1 MLPGLLGAR
10 RPPPQQRPHPQKQ
23 LLLLPPPQQLQQ
35 TGTALEPAGGG
46 DAAGSLT
53 GSAPAYTSTREPEPG
68 LEPEGGSE
76 QQHQAHPQ
84 LQQPPTLERHPHPPP
99 TLEALHAAVRECGA
113 AWVAQADVTTMTAAF
128 FLAGKAPSLAAS
140 QQEEAE
146 EGEGGRPSPLRVRV
160 LCDLAEA
167 YLPLVPHIRL
177 PGEVSTPLAA
187 LARLGPCGSS
197 RSSSR
202 SSSSSSGSSRGP
214 WAKAQQLQLAV
225 ALMRLLVGR
234 PALVERATA
243 AELSEILFA
252 VRATEMGRQ
261 RARKAL
267 VRAIAAQL
275 ARRGFEGFSPHAFS
289 TLVLALAQKDAH
301 TIVHELVNPQQQQ
314 WIESAATAA
323 MPRGWGGADAMAGAT
338 AQDWANLLYALA
350 LVRHQPPL
358 ALLDDAGAAS
368 ALQQGSGQDCAD
380 LLWALAVLQLRHGG
394 VEAAVCGRLGAL
406 LEHCPQRVATQAL
419 ANSLWA
425 LAALSSGDSGADAG
439 AGPLAAALACEAVGR
454 WRDFQPRQLRMLWKA
469 QQALPDVVAA
479 AVLGAY
485 AHLQAKP
492 QKQVEAALRR
502 LQRQGRLPITSLRM
516 EAAEERAFARV
527 DIVVEWGNG
536 PQERAAVEFDG
547 PVHFLT
553 NRRGDPAAVDGP
565 TALCNAQLRRV
576 FGEARRVC
584 VPFWE
589 WAALRGDAQEAYLLQ
604 RLQPL
609 MPSAPAVSLT
619 PAVPAPLTPSEPAP
633 AVSLVPAVPA
643 PLTPA
648 VMPAVSHVAPIHA
661 SSCCPQP
668 QPAEPQPAEQA
679 AAGADGSSA
688 SGTGSQGLQHQPVQA
703 ADAAP
708 GSNRSAPRRA
718 ARDQL
723 QAQQQAQQEAAAST
737 ASKAATDTAA
747 GAAGTAAGS
756 GQPQTLG
763 EEPIA
768 EPGAA
773 TTNAGASGGAVAAAV
788 VAAEPQQGLDSP
800 GADVGATD
808 AAGAPPTSR
817 GGNRRARRE
826 AALLAQQ
833 QQAQE
838 QSAAA
843 GPVQPQA
850 ATDDMAEALLA
861 AARHCVQAAV
871 DAAVAQLT
879 CMGAAGQ
886 RPSQPRPSQPPRGS
900 PRSPVLTIKR
910 QLEAN
915 RILEEE
921 VEVEVRLHEGMVMKV
936 RVEVARAKAKAG
948 AAATATVAAA
958 GADGSKKRRLAG

>member
-23 LLLLPPPQQLQQ
+23 LLLLPPQQQLQQ

-46 DAAGSLT
+46 DAAGSLA
-53 GSAPAYTSTREPEPG
+53 GSGGYSPCGAHDPGTAAPAYTSTREPEPG

-84 LQQPPTLERHPHPPP
+84 LQPPPTLERHPHPPP

-146 EGEGGRPSPLRVRV
+146 EGEGGRPSHLRVRV

-197 RSSSR
+197 RSSS
-202 SSSSSSGSSRGP
+202 SSSGSSRGP
-214 WAKAQQLQLAV
+214 CAKAQQLQLAV
-225 ALMRLLVGR
+225 ALMRLL
-234 PALVERATA
+234 
-243 AELSEILFA
+243 
-252 VRATEMGRQ
+252 
-261 RARKAL
+261 
-267 VRAIAAQL
+267 
-275 ARRGFEGFSPHAFS
+275 
-289 TLVLALAQKDAH
+289 KDAH

-314 WIESAATAA
+314 WIEAAATAA
-323 MPRGWGGADAMAGAT
+323 MPRGRGGADAMAGAT
-338 AQDWANLLYALA
+338 AQDWANLLFALA
-350 LVRHQPPL
+350 LVRH
-358 ALLDDAGAAS
+358 LLDDAGAAS

-394 VEAAVCGRLGAL
+394 LEAAVCGRLGAL
-406 LEHCPQRVATQAL
+406 LKHCPQRVATQAL

-425 LAALSSGDSGADAG
+425 LAAPSSGDSGADAG

-479 AVLGAY
+479 AVLGAD
-485 AHLQAKP
+485 ADLQAAMACAVAAARRAGLVMTSKP

-516 EAAEERAFARV
+516 EAAEEHAFARV

-576 FGEARRVC
+576 FGEARLVC

-619 PAVPAPLTPSEPAP
+619 PAVPAPLTPSAP

-648 VMPAVSHVAPIHA
+648 VVPAVSHVAPHHA

-708 GSNRSAPRRA
+708 GSNRSAPTVSVVRMSRTSGGTWSALRCEQRLRA
-718 ARDQL
+718 FL
-723 QAQQQAQQEAAAST
+723 WQQVTEEFLLYTRGLGNDLMTPAPAFAFPGLKPGDKWCLCAVRWREAMQVGKAPPVFLKCT
-737 ASKAATDTAA
+737 HSKALEYV
-747 GAAGTAAGS
+747 S
-756 GQPQTLG
+756 
-763 EEPIA
+763 
-768 EPGAA
+768 
-773 TTNAGASGGAVAAAV
+773 
-788 VAAEPQQGLDSP
+788 LD
-800 GADVGATD
+800 DLK
-808 AAGAPPTSR
+808 R
-817 GGNRRARRE
+817 F
-826 AALLAQQ
+826 AL
-833 QQAQE
+833 
-838 QSAAA
+838 
-843 GPVQPQA
+843 
-850 ATDDMAEALLA
+850 D
-861 AARHCVQAAV
+861 
-871 DAAVAQLT
+871 
-879 CMGAAGQ
+879 
-886 RPSQPRPSQPPRGS
+886 
-900 PRSPVLTIKR
+900 
-910 QLEAN
+910 
-915 RILEEE
+915 LEECS
-921 VEVEVRLHEGMVMKV
+921 
-936 RVEVARAKAKAG
+936 AG
-948 AAATATVAAA
+948 NN
-958 GADGSKKRRLAG
+958 